1 MSETAH
7 RWFVHFSQVMTSY
20 QENTTKQPIECW
32 ILTTDRAETHRH
44 TDKRRNWFLKRK
56 RVKHFFS
63 NLNNNA
69 NETSASWYDVTHDDD
84 FRRIAI
90 LKRSL
95 NLFLAFCGIIYQNL
109 LHRWVY
115 IAVSSSKPLFRQF
128 SEKPLH
134 ITFKALK
141 VRVIWNTKVTACTG
155 NAVEEMTVI
164 VINAKSTTTTTT
176 TIITT
181 GIDYGRPM
189 EQNIIFSSSGF
200 FLSSIFFFFLA

>member
-7 RWFVHFSQVMTSY
+7 RWFVHFLQVMTWY

-44 TDKRRNWFLKRK
+44 TDKHRNWFLKRK

-95 NLFLAFCGIIYQNL
+95 HFFFLAFCGVIDQNL
-109 LHRWVY
+109 LHRRVY
-115 IAVSSSKPLFRQF
+115 IAVSSSKLLFRQLC
-128 SEKPLH
+128 EKPLH
-134 ITFKALK
+134 ITFKKL
-141 VRVIWNTKVTACTG
+141 TG
-155 NAVEEMTVI
+155 T
-164 VINAKSTTTTTT
+164 SL
-176 TIITT
+176 
-181 GIDYGRPM
+181 D
-189 EQNIIFSSSGF
+189 S
-200 FLSSIFFFFLA
+200 